1 MMLGPRP
8 PGVNLP
14 GADRSSPIA
23 FEVCALAGRPTVH
36 LPVRLIDELRFIF
49 SSLSYPRAPIR
60 SCGRAIRRHLD
71 HPSSARRMPSR
82 RDFLKTS
89 AAVGGSVL
97 VGAAA
102 PGLLAAAAPERARA
116 PMRILIL
123 GGTGFIGPHLVKHA
137 VARGHKVSIFTRGRR
152 DDSMLPDEVERLVGD
167 RNGQLGALEGKKW
180 DAVFDDSATNP
191 DWVRQSAA
199 LLKGNVSQYLFTSS
213 TGVYYPYLKKG
224 LDESTPPLLEG
235 DMKDGSA
242 AFGINKAQ
250 CEKIV
255 LDTFGEGGI
264 VVRPSY
270 IVGPGDT
277 TDRFPYWPVRLARGG
292 EVLVPGKRDD
302 PAQFIDVRD
311 LVEFMVKVVED
322 KRSGPFNVAGPRDAI
337 TIRAFVEAAARA
349 LDAEGHV
356 HAGRRLRLP
365 HRAQDRRHGAVGDAD
380 GERLRPHGDQ
390 QRAREGRGARL
401 PSDGHDGARHACL
414 VADRAGGAPQRAALR
429 AHG

>member
-1 MMLGPRP
+1 MNFLLHQLVRSDFVLWSGP
-8 PGVNLP
+8 
-14 GADRSSPIA
+14 
-23 FEVCALAGRPTVH
+23 
-36 LPVRLIDELRFIF
+36 
-49 SSLSYPRAPIR
+49 
-60 SCGRAIRRHLD
+60 IRRHPTTQP
-71 HPSSARRMPSR
+71 HAQMPSR

-102 PGLLAAAAPERARA
+102 PGLLAAGTPERARA
-116 PMRILIL
+116 PMRVLIL

-152 DDSMLPDEVERLVGD
+152 DDATLPAEIERLVGD

-180 DAVFDDSATNP
+180 DAVIDDSATNP

-199 LLKGNVSQYLFTSS
+199 LLDGNVGQYLFTSS

-224 LDESTPPLLEG
+224 LDESTPPLLDG
-235 DMKDGSA
+235 DQKDGSVA
-242 AFGINKAQ
+242 YGTAKAR

-255 LDTFGEGGI
+255 LDTFGKGGI

-277 TDRFPYWPVRLARGG
+277 SDRFPYWPVRLARGG

-302 PAQFIDVRD
+302 SAQFIDVRD
-311 LVEFMVKVVED
+311 LAEFMVKLVED
-322 KRSGPFNVAGPRDAI
+322 KRSGPFNVAGPRDPI

-349 LDAEGHV
+349 LDARVTFTQVDDYDFLMQHK
-356 HAGRRLRLP
+356 
-365 HRAQDRRHGAVGDAD
+365 VGDMVPWVFLTPNDLGHTSINSARAKAA
-380 GERLRPHGDQ
+380 GLGFRPIATTVRDTLAWWPTVPE
-390 QRAREGRGARL
+390 ARRNAPRFALTPEQEATVLAAWKARK
-401 PSDGHDGARHACL
+401 G
-414 VADRAGGAPQRAALR
+414 
-429 AHG
+429 

>member
-1 MMLGPRP
+1 
-8 PGVNLP
+8 
-14 GADRSSPIA
+14 
-23 FEVCALAGRPTVH
+23 
-36 LPVRLIDELRFIF
+36 
-49 SSLSYPRAPIR
+49 
-60 SCGRAIRRHLD
+60 
-71 HPSSARRMPSR
+71 MPSR

-102 PGLLAAAAPERARA
+102 PGLLAASTPHRARA

-137 VARGHKVSIFTRGRR
+137 VARGHTVSIFTRGRR
-152 DDSMLPDEVERLVGD
+152 DASMLPAEVERLVGD

-191 DWVRQSAA
+191 DWVRQSTA
-199 LLKGNVSQYLFTSS
+199 LLKGNVGQYLFTSS

-235 DMKDGSA
+235 DQKDGSA
-242 AFGINKAQ
+242 AYGTAKAQ
-250 CEKIV
+250 GEKIV
-255 LDTFGEGGI
+255 LDTFGQGGI
-264 VVRPSY
+264 VIRPSY

-302 PAQFIDVRD
+302 SAQLIDVRD

-322 KRSGPFNVAGPRDAI
+322 KRSGPFNVAGPKDPI
-337 TIRAFVEAAARA
+337 TIRAFVEEAARA
-349 LDAEGHV
+349 LDPSAGSGQAAKVTFTQVDDYDFLTEHKVFGMVPWVLPTGNNFGHTTISNARAKA
-356 HAGRRLRLP
+356 AGLGFRPIATTVRDTLAWWPTVPEARRNAPRFALTPGQEVTVL
-365 HRAQDRRHGAVGDAD
+365 AAWK
-380 GERLRPHGDQ
+380 
-390 QRAREGRGARL
+390 ARKG
-401 PSDGHDGARHACL
+401 
-414 VADRAGGAPQRAALR
+414 
-429 AHG
+429 

>member
-1 MMLGPRP
+1 
-8 PGVNLP
+8 
-14 GADRSSPIA
+14 
-23 FEVCALAGRPTVH
+23 
-36 LPVRLIDELRFIF
+36 
-49 SSLSYPRAPIR
+49 
-60 SCGRAIRRHLD
+60 
-71 HPSSARRMPSR
+71 MPSR

-102 PGLLAAAAPERARA
+102 PALLAASAPVRARA
-116 PMRILIL
+116 PMRVLIL

-137 VARGHKVSIFTRGRR
+137 VSRGHKVSIFTRGRR
-152 DDSMLPDEVERLVGD
+152 DASMLPAEVERLVGD

-180 DAVFDDSATNP
+180 DVVFDDSATNP

-199 LLKGNVSQYLFTSS
+199 LLKGNVGQYSFTSS
-213 TGVYYPYLKKG
+213 TGVYYPYLAKG

-235 DMKDGSA
+235 DPKDGSA
-242 AFGINKAQ
+242 AYGTAKAK

-255 LDTFGEGGI
+255 LDTFAEGGI

-311 LVEFMVKVVED
+311 LVEFMVKVAED
-322 KRSGPFNVAGPRDAI
+322 KRTGPFNVAGPKDPI

-349 LDAEGHV
+349 LDAKVTFTQVDDYDFLAEHKIDGLVPWVLPVGNDFGHTAIGNARAKA
-356 HAGRRLRLP
+356 AGLGFRPLATTVRDTLAWWPTVPEARRNAPRFALTP
-365 HRAQDRRHGAVGDAD
+365 
-380 GERLRPHGDQ
+380 EREATVL
-390 QRAREGRGARL
+390 
-401 PSDGHDGARHACL
+401 
-414 VADRAGGAPQRAALR
+414 AAWK
-429 AHG
+429 AKKG